1 LTSIPSHGKIRVEFI
16 IPLRD
21 NDGKLIE
28 ISKHKQTKDEITQR
42 FGAGTFLIPSEGAWT
57 NHNENNRIHLD
68 INTSL
73 WVLVENTEDNINF
86 FKNYKEILKKR
97 YDQRDIYISSMP
109 ATEL

>member
-1 LTSIPSHGKIRVEFI
+1 MTSIPSQGKVRIEII

-42 FGAGTFLIPSEGAWT
+42 FGAGTFLIPSEGAWM
-57 NHNENNRIHLD
+57 NHSENNRIYLD

-73 WVLVENTEDNINF
+73 WVVVDNTDDNI
-86 FKNYKEILKKR
+86 NYKEILKKR